1 MPENSY
7 DEFSLFHQN
16 IDEWDLDVEV
26 PPVQRF
32 FISVDGLRQ
41 LSGLRW
47 GAGEPELVLVHGGAQ
62 NAHTFDTVAL
72 ALQRPLIALDLPGH
86 GHSDPSP
93 YGNSAIAMHARDVAR
108 AIEQL
113 TTAPVPLVGMSL
125 GGLTSILVASERPDL
140 VATLV
145 LIDITPGVNANKARH
160 ITNFVNGPATFD
172 NFDELLARAIEH
184 NPTRSVSSLR
194 RGILHNAIQRNDGT
208 WVWRHQ
214 QHGPSTLE
222 APPVSDL
229 WETLGSLT
237 MPVTLVRGMARG
249 SVVDDEDVTELLSR
263 LPEATVVAVEEA
275 GHSIQGDQ
283 PIVLAKILDVIKS

>member
-1 MPENSY
+1 VAESSY
-7 DEFSLFHQN
+7 DEFSLFHEN
-16 IDEWDLDVEV
+16 IEEWDLHVTV

-32 FISVDGLRQ
+32 FIAVDGLRQ

-47 GAGEPELVLVHGGAQ
+47 GVGEPEFVLVHGGAQ

-93 YGNSAIAMHARDVAR
+93 YGSSAISMHARDVAR

-113 TTAPVPLVGMSL
+113 ATAPVPLVGMSL

-140 VATLV
+140 VRTLV
-145 LIDITPGVNANKARH
+145 LIDITPGVNADKARH

-172 NFDELLARAIEH
+172 NFDELLARTIEH
-184 NPTRSVSSLR
+184 NPTRSISSLR
-194 RGILHNAIQRNDGT
+194 RGILHNAVQRSDGT
-208 WVWRHQ
+208 WIWRHQ

-229 WETLGSLT
+229 WDTLGSLT

-249 SVVDDEDVTELLSR
+249 SVVDDEDEAELLSR
-263 LPEATVVAVEEA
+263 VPDATIVPVEGA
-275 GHSIQGDQ
+275 GHSVQGDQ
-283 PIVLAKILDVIKS
+283 PVVLAKVLGELSS